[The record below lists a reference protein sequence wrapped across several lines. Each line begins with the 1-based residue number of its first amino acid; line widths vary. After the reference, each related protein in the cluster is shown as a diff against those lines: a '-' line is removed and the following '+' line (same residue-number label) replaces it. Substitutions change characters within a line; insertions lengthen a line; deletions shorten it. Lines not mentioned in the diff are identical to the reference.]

1 MTITLSLM
9 IAILYHMKSLNKLW
23 LPNLIVMYIFF
34 YSIGY
39 GPIPW
44 ILMPQICPRK
54 VSFKFQIY
62 LFLNIC
68 NTVLKQFFILYLI

>member
-1 MTITLSLM
+1 LGKKNVLIISGLGMTITLSLV
-9 IAILYHMKSLNKLW
+9 IATLYYMKSFDELW
-23 LPNLIVMYIFF
+23 LPNLIIMYIIF

-54 VSFKFQIY
+54 VSFQIQ
-62 LFLNIC
+62 I
-68 NTVLKQFFILYLI
+68 